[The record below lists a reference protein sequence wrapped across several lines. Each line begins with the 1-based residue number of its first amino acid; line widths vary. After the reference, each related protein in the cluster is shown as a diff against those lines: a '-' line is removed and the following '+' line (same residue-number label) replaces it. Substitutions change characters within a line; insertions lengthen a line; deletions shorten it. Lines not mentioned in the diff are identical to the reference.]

1 MKSREMEGRKVKC
14 KKCGKP
20 FVVEFQDEF
29 EDEFGGGFGGG
40 GMPPVT
46 MPPRVQGV
54 KTKKKAQAEPDE
66 EAAPR
71 KAAGSKKKKQIIIA
85 SSLVGALLIFTGV
98 MFALSSPDSKKE
110 KTQEVVNLQFTNK
123 PSEQH
128 KFTVDYPAEWDFK
141 TGGGQGGKP
150 EFVRITAP
158 DISISIKSN
167 LKASALGDIAGAGG
181 VAPQDLPDE
190 LEPIHSVHEAMKSN
204 MTLDMTPYDEEAPES
219 IDTKAGEGRLSKYV
233 GDRGML
239 NGGKAYG
246 FRATV
251 PSHPDMLVVVITCE
265 SQKVFDKYEDTFRKI
280 ILSIGH

>member
-20 FVVEFQDEF
+20 FVVEFGDEF

-40 GMPPVT
+40 AMPPVT
-46 MPPRVQGV
+46 IPPRVQGV
-54 KTKKKAQAEPDE
+54 KTKKKTKAEPGE
-66 EAAPR
+66 ESAPR

-98 MFALSSPDSKKE
+98 MFALSSPDSQQQKQ
-110 KTQEVVNLQFTNK
+110 QEVVNLQFTK
-123 PSEQH
+123 GESEQH
-128 KFTVDYPAEWDFK
+128 KFGVEYPADWEFK
-141 TGGGQGGKP
+141 TGGGTGGKP

-158 DISISIKSN
+158 DISISIKTN
-167 LKASALGDIAGAGG
+167 LKASAFGDIAGAGG
-181 VAPQDLPDE
+181 VETEELPDE
-190 LEPIHSVHEAMKSN
+190 LEPIHQVHEAMKAN
-204 MTLDMTPYDEEAPES
+204 MTLDMTPYDEQPPES
-219 IDTKAGEGRLSKYV
+219 IETKSGEGRLSKYV

-246 FRATV
+246 FRATI
-251 PSHPDMLVVVITCE
+251 PSRPDMLVVVITCE
-265 SQKVFDKYEDTFRKI
+265 SQKVFDKYEETFRKI